1 MTDTE
6 RQQIVFEQLGIHFT
20 AIGENVPE
28 NIKEYATALAS
39 DIPAGITKDELW
51 QALKDHRF
59 KFKSAPAVS
68 NIIKEVQ
75 LRSSLKPKTEKY
87 IPFKPSQEAQ
97 RSIFYDRYCGRIS
110 GEVSAEERREFIDA
124 CQSLI
129 QGSGGALR
137 EKYEGYLNYFLST
150 GKYHSEIAQSRS
162 FFKAKKLGARDC

>member
-20 AIGENVPE
+20 AIGESVPE
-28 NIKEYATALAS
+28 NIKEYSTALAE
-39 DIPAGITKDELW
+39 DIPKGITKEELL
-51 QALKDHRF
+51 QAFKDHRF

-75 LRSSLKPKTEKY
+75 LRSSLKPKTQAY

-97 RSIFYDRYCGRIS
+97 RSLFYERYCGRVS
-110 GEVSAEERREFIDA
+110 GEVTAEERREFISA

-129 QGSGGALR
+129 QGSSGVLK

-150 GKYHSEIAQSRS
+150 GKYHTEIAQSRS
-162 FFKAKKLGARDC
+162 FFKAKKLGATD